1 MKKQQDRREAT
12 PRACG
17 GDLALLS
24 PSRGRST
31 APPFSI
37 WLPVAAKVAAA
48 AAAIVVLAI
57 IGAKAGAHA
66 PLHEAAPA
74 SSAPSTTPPGATTPL
89 LAAAFLP
96 ELPSM
101 LIVGDGGK
109 ADPPAASA
117 EAPAPGDNVDPP
129 GGGLLAD
136 GRVIL
141 NAASETELTKL
152 PGIGP
157 SRARAILALRQ
168 QLKKFRAVEDLLRI
182 KGIGRKML
190 RRLRPNVVL
199 DRPSQDAHA
208 APPPPASAA
217 TAVSSI
223 APPRAEDSDSANH

>member
-1 MKKQQDRREAT
+1 MKRSTERREAS
-12 PRACG
+12 PRANE
-17 GDLALLS
+17 GDIALLS

-31 APPFSI
+31 APHLSI

-66 PLHEAAPA
+66 PHEPPA
-74 SSAPSTTPPGATTPL
+74 SSAASAIPPGATAPL

-96 ELPSM
+96 ALPSM
-101 LIVGDGGK
+101 PIVGDGGK
-109 ADPPAASA
+109 ADPTALPA
-117 EAPAPGDNVDPP
+117 EAPPP
-129 GGGLLAD
+129 GENVAPLGGGILAD
-136 GRVIL
+136 GRVVL

-157 SRARAILALRQ
+157 SRARAILTLRQ

-199 DRPSQDAHA
+199 DRPSDDART
-208 APPPPASAA
+208 APPPPAFAA

-223 APPRAEDSDSANH
+223 APPTAEHSDSANH

>member
-1 MKKQQDRREAT
+1 MKKQQDEREAM
-12 PRACG
+12 PRASE
-17 GDLALLS
+17 GDVALLS

-31 APPFSI
+31 APHPSI

-66 PLHEAAPA
+66 PHDPAPTPSAA
-74 SSAPSTTPPGATTPL
+74 SAIPPVATAPL

-96 ELPSM
+96 ALPSM
-101 LIVGDGGK
+101 PIVSDGGK
-109 ADPPAASA
+109 ADPLAAPA
-117 EAPAPGDNVDPP
+117 EAPVPGENVAPL

-136 GRVIL
+136 GRVVL
-141 NAASETELTKL
+141 NAASVTELTKL

-157 SRARAILALRQ
+157 SRARAILTLRQ

-199 DRPSQDAHA
+199 DRPTDDARF
-208 APPPPASAA
+208 APPPPAFAA
-217 TAVSSI
+217 TAVSPI
-223 APPRAEDSDSANH
+223 APPTAEDSDSANH